1 MTDIPRIELRAG
13 YSISQLIRGGWQ
25 LSGDHGAVDRDRAI
39 ADVVSFY
46 DAGITTFDCADIYT
60 GVEEIYGE
68 GLRALAAA
76 RGTEAARAM
85 RVHTKYVPDIAALA
99 TLSAAD
105 TERIVTRSLKRLGR
119 ERLDL
124 VQFHWWDYAVPGM
137 EDAVGHL
144 IDLQARG
151 LIEHL
156 GITNFDHTRMVQI
169 ASMVDLVAA
178 QIQFSLLDRR
188 PLEGFT
194 RLAAE
199 RDVAIICYGVLAGG
213 FLTDA
218 WLGKSDPGFAFEN
231 RSLVKYRLIIE
242 EFGGWTPFQE
252 LLGTLRRIADGHGVD
267 IAAVAMRA
275 MIEDDAATALI
286 IGARSASHLDRTTSA
301 TGFSLTDADRSAIAA
316 SIKDAPGPRG
326 SVFDLERDRTGTH
339 GRIMKYNLNDPA

>member
-1 MTDIPRIELRAG
+1 
-13 YSISQLIRGGWQ
+13 
-25 LSGDHGAVDRDRAI
+25 
-39 ADVVSFY
+39 
-46 DAGITTFDCADIYT
+46 
-60 GVEEIYGE
+60 
-68 GLRALAAA
+68 
-76 RGTEAARAM
+76 
-85 RVHTKYVPDIAALA
+85 
-99 TLSAAD
+99 
-105 TERIVTRSLKRLGR
+105 
-119 ERLDL
+119 
-124 VQFHWWDYAVPGM
+124 M

-242 EFGGWTPFQE
+242 EFGGWTPFQK

-275 MIEDDAATALI
+275 MMEESAATAVI
-286 IGARSASHLDRTTSA
+286 IGARSASNLDRTMGA
-301 TGFSLTDADRSAIAA
+301 TRFSLTDADHSAIAA